1 MLRRIVVAVQFHGAN
16 EGRVMLVRMIFA
28 VLLLVFAAGSVTAQS
43 ADAAGGWPARPIK
56 LIVPFP
62 AGSSTDVIGRI
73 LAQSLAERLGQ
84 PVVIENR
91 AGGSGMLGSE
101 TVAHARPDGYTLG
114 IATTST
120 HALAPSLSA
129 SLAYNPLHD
138 FAPVSMIGGSPYV
151 MVTSPQL
158 GTARVQEFVELAK
171 AKPGKLTFGSA
182 GPGSLAHLAG
192 VLFANMAGIDIVH
205 VPYKSS
211 GQSATD
217 IMSGRLD
224 MQFATIPPT
233 LPLIQ
238 NKQLRA
244 LATTGPKRTSALP
257 DLPTV
262 AESGYS
268 GYEAVLWM
276 ALVAPAS
283 VPQPIVAKLNDAI
296 RKSLEDAD
304 VKRSLT
310 IQGFEAEP
318 DTPEALRD
326 RIAADIGKWRTVV
339 AKAGIQPE

>member
-1 MLRRIVVAVQFHGAN
+1 M
-16 EGRVMLVRMIFA
+16 MLVRMIFT
-28 VLLLVFAAGSVTAQS
+28 VLLLASAAGGTAAES
-43 ADAAGGWPARPIK
+43 ADAAAGWPSRPIK

-73 LAQSLAERLGQ
+73 LAQSLAVRLRQ

-129 SLAYNPLHD
+129 SLAYNPLRD
-138 FAPVSMIGGSPYV
+138 FAPVSMIGSSPYV

-158 GTARVQEFVELAK
+158 GTARVQDFVALAK

-192 VLFANMAGIDIVH
+192 VLFANMAGIEIVH

-238 NKQLRA
+238 SKQLRA
-244 LATTGPKRTSALP
+244 LATTGPKRSSALL
-257 DLPTV
+257 DLPTI

-283 VPQPIVAKLNDAI
+283 LPQPIVVKLNDAI
-296 RKSLEDAD
+296 RKSLDDAE
-304 VKRSLT
+304 VEKSLT

-318 DTPEALRD
+318 GAPQALRG
-326 RIAADIGKWRTVV
+326 RIAADIEKWRTVV
-339 AKAGIQPE
+339 AKAAIRPE